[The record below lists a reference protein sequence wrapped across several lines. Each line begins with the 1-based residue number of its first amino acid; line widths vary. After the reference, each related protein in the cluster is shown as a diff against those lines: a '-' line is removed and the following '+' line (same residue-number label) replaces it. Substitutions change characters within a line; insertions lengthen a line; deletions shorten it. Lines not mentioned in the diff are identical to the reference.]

1 MDALY
6 ILLGIFGAGAACAWF
21 ITYKFLKKRHI
32 ESLNKLKLETRSLI
46 DSEINEKES
55 AINAAVSAINAAELE
70 KNETIE
76 KYKNRDIFRE
86 AEHGK
91 LLNELNKVIEFHKN
105 RSKTIFN
112 KAVDFAFDFERIFKE
127 QHDNAQLE
135 IQRVLDDSYR
145 FKRKVLLSSVTLKN
159 FERKLEEIRKESIIY
174 HGLIAKYDYF
184 ELVDNSDWSNVEK
197 EFTDKVLA
205 LQEAQDEREAQNEIK
220 RQMREERQR
229 AEELERQQL
238 EAEEKELE
246 LEARRKAV
254 EEALLAA
261 DEDHRLELE
270 ETRRKLE
277 QEIEEVHK
285 QYERAKSMAQ
295 MTKQGHVYVISNVG
309 SFGDNVF
316 KIGMTRRLE
325 PLDRITELSGASV
338 PFEFD
343 VHAMIN
349 CDDAPALEAK
359 LHNLL
364 KSDRINKVNHRKEFF
379 KTDIDK
385 IIKCVEE
392 NHGTVEYV
400 VNPAALQYY
409 RTLEINNEL
418 QDTNELILAS

>member
-1 MDALY
+1 MNASY
-6 ILLGIFGAGAACAWF
+6 IILGIFGAGAICAWF
-21 ITYKFLKKRHI
+21 ITYKILKKRHN
-32 ESLNKLKLETRSLI
+32 EKLNKLEFETRSLI
-46 DSEINEKES
+46 DSEINEKEI
-55 AINAAVSAINAAELE
+55 AINAAILE
-70 KNETIE
+70 KNDTVE
-76 KYKNRDIFRE
+76 KYKNRDILRE

-105 RSKTIFN
+105 RSKSIFN
-112 KAVDFAFDFERIFKE
+112 KAVDFAFDFERIYKE
-127 QHDNAQLE
+127 QHDNAQQE
-135 IQRVLDDSYR
+135 IQKVLDDTYR
-145 FKRKVLLSSVTLKN
+145 YKRRTLLSSVTLKN
-159 FERKLEEIRKESIIY
+159 FERKLEEIRKESMIY
-174 HGLIAKYDYF
+174 QSLIVKYDYF
-184 ELVDNSDWSNVEK
+184 ELVDNSDWDQVEK
-197 EFTDKVLA
+197 EFRDKVLA

-229 AEELERQQL
+229 AEELEKQQL

-246 LEARRKAV
+246 LEARRKAI

-295 MTKQGHVYVISNVG
+295 MTKQGHVYIISNVG
-309 SFGDNVF
+309 SFGENVF

-325 PLDRITELSGASV
+325 PLDRVTELSGASV

-349 CDDAPALEAK
+349 CEDAPALEAK

-364 KSDRINKVNHRKEFF
+364 KADRINKVNHRKEFF

-392 NHGTVEYV
+392 NHGVVEYV

-409 RTLEINNEL
+409 RTLEINSEF
-418 QDTNELILAS
+418 QEAKDSVLAS

>member
-1 MDALY
+1 MNASY
-6 ILLGIFGAGAACAWF
+6 IILVIFGAGAICAWF
-21 ITYKFLKKRHI
+21 ITYRILKKRHD
-32 ESLNKLKLETRSLI
+32 EKLNKLEFETRSLI
-46 DSEINEKES
+46 DSEINEKEI
-55 AINAAVSAINAAELE
+55 AINAAILE
-70 KNETIE
+70 KNDTVE
-76 KYKNRDIFRE
+76 KYKNRDILRE

-105 RSKTIFN
+105 RSKSIFN
-112 KAVDFAFDFERIFKE
+112 KAVDFAFDFERIYKE
-127 QHDNAQLE
+127 QHDNAQQE
-135 IQRVLDDSYR
+135 IQKVLDDTYR
-145 FKRKVLLSSVTLKN
+145 YKRRTLLSSVTLKN
-159 FERKLEEIRKESIIY
+159 FERKLEEIRKESMIY
-174 HGLIAKYDYF
+174 QSLIVKYDYF
-184 ELVDNSDWSNVEK
+184 ELVDNSDWDQVEK
-197 EFTDKVLA
+197 EFRDKVLA

-220 RQMREERQR
+220 RQIREERQR
-229 AEELERQQL
+229 AEELEKQQL

-246 LEARRKAV
+246 LEARRKAI

-295 MTKQGHVYVISNVG
+295 MTKQGHVYIISNVG
-309 SFGDNVF
+309 SFGENVF

-325 PLDRITELSGASV
+325 PLDRVTELSGASV

-349 CDDAPALEAK
+349 CEDAPALEAK

-364 KSDRINKVNHRKEFF
+364 KADRINKVNHRKEFF

-392 NHGTVEYV
+392 NHGIVEYV

-409 RTLEINNEL
+409 RTLEINSEF
-418 QDTNELILAS
+418 QEAKDSVLAS